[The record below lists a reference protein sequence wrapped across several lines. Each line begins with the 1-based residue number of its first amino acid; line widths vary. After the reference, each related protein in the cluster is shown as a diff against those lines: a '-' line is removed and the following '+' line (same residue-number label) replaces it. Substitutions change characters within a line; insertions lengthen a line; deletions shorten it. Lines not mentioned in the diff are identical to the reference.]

1 MFGVKEICRAQGLME
16 GVVIVIVTQGI
27 NQSPTGETLKWRQE
41 EMSCCWPGGVEWE
54 WRGREF

>member
-16 GVVIVIVTQGI
+16 GVVIMTQGV

-41 EMSCCWPGGVEWE
+41 EMSWYWPGGAEWE